1 MWRCRYL
8 PFNQFLLK
16 SFIRRNERVTGCP
29 NSKQVAEMCREKRWL
44 WGPTNSGCFLFL
56 CSLFRPSTSFFSLDK
71 MWMFNIL
78 IDEGGQHSNTNCPSI
93 SFSAT
98 YMWRVGEKY
107 LLRGSLGLGNMG
119 SRGTS
124 FSEYLSILQQ
134 SVKLFR
140 ERHWLR
146 GRTSSASDLF
156 IPGYKFVLQPVVLQL
171 AGSVFFL

>member
-8 PFNQFLLK
+8 PFNQFLRN
-16 SFIRRNERVTGCP
+16 SFLRRNERVTGCP
-29 NSKQVAEMCREKRWL
+29 NSQQVVEMCREKRWL
-44 WGPTNSGCFLFL
+44 WGPTNRPVISSFNKFFLAR
-56 CSLFRPSTSFFSLDK
+56 CCR

-78 IDEGGQHSNTNCPSI
+78 IGEGGQHSNTDCPSI

-98 YMWRVGEKY
+98 HMWRVGEKY

-134 SVKLFR
+134 SVKLFG

-146 GRTSSASDLF
+146 GRTLSSASHPC
-156 IPGYKFVLQPVVLQL
+156 IAGYLQPVALQL
-171 AGSVFFL
+171 AGSVFSL